1 MGAESTNPYERL
13 ERLFHEPN
21 RLAIMS
27 AVCGAPEGLT
37 FTEIKEI
44 CDLTD
49 GNLSRHLKVLDE
61 AGAVQITKMF
71 VDNKPRTTV
80 IVSNDGLESFV
91 GYLRALEDV
100 LKSAEQ
106 SLGPARTRLNDPG
119 ALGI

>member
-1 MGAESTNPYERL
+1 MSADSSKPYERL

-27 AVCGAPEGLT
+27 AVCGAGEGLT
-37 FTEIKEI
+37 FTEIKES

-61 AGAVQITKMF
+61 ADAVQITKMF

-80 IVSNDGLESFV
+80 VVSEDGLSSFV
-91 GYLRALEDV
+91 AYLRALEDV
-100 LKSAEQ
+100 LKSAEE
-106 SLGPARTRLNDPG
+106 SLGAARSRLNLPG
-119 ALGI
+119 TLGA

>member
-106 SLGPARTRLNDPG
+106 SLGPARTRLSDPG